1 MWLYIF
7 VIFGALV
14 VVAALAVTGLGLPIA
29 IIGGL
34 VVAGALFLLLAS
46 RMTTAVDD
54 ADSESAKPS
63 WLKKRYYE

>member
-29 IIGGL
+29 IVGGL
-34 VVAGALFLLLAS
+34 VIAGALFLVLAS

-54 ADSESAKPS
+54 ADSESSKPS
-63 WLKKRYYE
+63 WLKKHYYE